1 MATKVNKNALSY
13 AKKLIK
19 DGAIAEDRRDD
30 WSEHAPST
38 DDENKFIE
46 EHGMSEYGKWYLGL
60 EGGEDEENKGT
71 YKFPIGDFK
80 NVHRGAVIAAKVR
93 AAQYDH
99 EEVRSAADELLELID
114 QERT

>member
-1 MATKVNKNALSY
+1 MAKLNKDALSH

-38 DDENKFIE
+38 ADENKFIE
-46 EHGMSEYGKWYLGL
+46 EHGMSEYGKWHLGL
-60 EGGEDEENKGT
+60 EAGEDAENKGT
-71 YKFPIGDFK
+71 YKFPIRDFR

-99 EEVRSAADELLELID
+99 DEVRSAADELLELID
-114 QERT
+114 NKEA

>member
-1 MATKVNKNALSY
+1 MATKVNDDGLRH

-38 DDENKFIE
+38 DEENKFIE
-46 EHGMSEYGKWYLGL
+46 EHGMSEYGKWHLGL
-60 EGGEDEENKGT
+60 EEGEDKENKGT
-71 YKFPIGDFK
+71 YKFPIGDFRK
-80 NVHRGAVIAAKVR
+80 IHRGAVIAAKVR

-99 EEVRSAADELLELID
+99 NDVKGAADELLELID
-114 QERT
+114 QD